1 LRCQK
6 NLLKALAKLKKT
18 YIMRLEGFYMN
29 PVSSKV
35 SIKMTLERF
44 KENPFLKNMIIPVR
58 GQSVQ
63 LSVLGADD
71 NVLVNQSTGEV
82 HGTHVTT
89 YKKVDKEQFVKIF
102 TENIG
107 LTFNLNSAG
116 IKSFNVLLW
125 AVQHKALSKD
135 MIPFDGLL
143 LSEFL
148 NNSELKLS
156 LATFRRGIG
165 ELEKSQIIAKTM
177 RKGWYFI
184 NPNFCFNGD
193 RIAFTTI
200 IEKNTKE

>member
-1 LRCQK
+1 
-6 NLLKALAKLKKT
+6 
-18 YIMRLEGFYMN
+18 MN